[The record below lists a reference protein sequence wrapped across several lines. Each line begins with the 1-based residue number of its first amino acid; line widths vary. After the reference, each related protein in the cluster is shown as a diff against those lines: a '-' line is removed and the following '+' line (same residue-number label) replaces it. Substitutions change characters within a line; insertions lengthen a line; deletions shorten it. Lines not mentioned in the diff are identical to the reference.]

1 MQQLIS
7 SDKKLVLKKHVNAI
21 HCTNLLTIT
30 QRKISNVFLYNA
42 YHHLMDCDFFEIRVK
57 DLCGMIG
64 YTSRNYKALV
74 DALRGLTTTA
84 VEWGVLTTTKN
95 LKDISW
101 GSCPILASIEIKK
114 GTGICTYEYS
124 RKMKELLYNPDMFGL
139 IDLKKQALFKS
150 TYGLA
155 LYETCCRFK
164 DIPNTKWISIIEL
177 RKLMGVS
184 EDKYPRYFDFKK
196 RILNVAIKE
205 VNTNSGFVIDLEE
218 RKTKRIVTHVRI
230 LISHPQEGVLIKKDE
245 VDQNENP
252 AVINELINVFG
263 VNEQV
268 AIRLFNDYG
277 ADYINEKISIV
288 KANISSNPSKKVTN
302 LAGLIVSAISNNYEK
317 SKTSKEITDEARN
330 KKLAQEADQM
340 RAQKEQ
346 EDLNKKYQLYKSS
359 LVSEYLISVQDDE
372 LDELYEEFHQYCK
385 KHNQILALKSLSKD
399 NDLDKPMVKAAFNQF
414 IINEK
419 MQGRVMSRDEFVRV
433 G

>member
-1 MQQLIS
+1 
-7 SDKKLVLKKHVNAI
+7 
-21 HCTNLLTIT
+21 
-30 QRKISNVFLYNA
+30 
-42 YHHLMDCDFFEIRVK
+42 
-57 DLCGMIG
+57 
-64 YTSRNYKALV
+64 
-74 DALRGLTTTA
+74 
-84 VEWGVLTTTKN
+84 
-95 LKDISW
+95 
-101 GSCPILASIEIKK
+101 
-114 GTGICTYEYS
+114 
-124 RKMKELLYNPDMFGL
+124 MKELLYNPDMFGL

-205 VNTNSGFVIDLEE
+205 VNKNSGFVIDLEE
-218 RKTKRIVTHVRI
+218 RKIKRIVTHVRI

-359 LVSEYLISVQDDE
+359 LVSEYLISVHDDE

>member
-1 MQQLIS
+1 MQELIS

-21 HCTNLLTIT
+21 HCTNSLTIT
-30 QRKISNVFLYNA
+30 QRKISNAFLYNA
-42 YHHLMDCDFFEIRVK
+42 YRNLMDCDFFEIRVK
-57 DLCGMIG
+57 DLCSMIG

-84 VEWGVLTTTKN
+84 IEWGVLTTTKN

-101 GSCPILASIEIKK
+101 GSCPILASVEIKK
-114 GTGICTYEYS
+114 GTGVCTYEYS
-124 RKMKELLYNPDMFGL
+124 RKMKELLHNPDMFGL
-139 IDLKKQALFKS
+139 IDIKKQALFKS

-164 DIPNTKWISIIEL
+164 DIPNTKWISILEL

-196 RILNVAIKE
+196 RILNVAVKE
-205 VNTNSGFVIDLEE
+205 VNENSGFNIELEE
-218 RKTKRIVTHVRI
+218 RKNKRIVTHVRI

-245 VDQNENP
+245 EDQNQNP
-252 AVINELINVFG
+252 AVINELVNTFG
-263 VNEQV
+263 VNEKV
-268 AIRLFNDYG
+268 AIKLFSDYG
-277 ADYINEKISIV
+277 ADYVSDKISIV
-288 KANISSNPSKKVTN
+288 KANISSNPSKKVAN

-330 KKLAQEADQM
+330 KKLAQEAEQM

-346 EDLNKKYQLYKSS
+346 EEINKKYQLYRSN
-359 LVSEYLISVQDDE
+359 LVSEYLVSVPDDE
-372 LDELYEEFHQYCK
+372 LDELHAEFYDYCK
-385 KHNQILALKSLSKD
+385 KNNQILALKSLSKD

-414 IINEK
+414 VISEK
-419 MQGRVMSRDEFVRV
+419 MQGRVMSREEFIRV